1 MINSVILLNFFYIMY
16 NSLKIVWIYYYNKN
30 YIWKYHLCGFISKT
44 SNFII
49 NLRTSVSNVFKLIKN
64 IIQYYIE
71 YRISIIYNIV
81 IVQANREWYMYKNRK
96 KNNNIFSFKVSFL
109 NKLWFKIFQ
118 IQVKYINFW
127 LNYWWRLFYMN
138 K

>member
-30 YIWKYHLCGFISKT
+30 YIWRCHLCDFISKT